1 MSRLE
6 SMTPQERAEVIAE
19 RARDLVAQ
27 AEMLGVS
34 LRIDRVPIQ
43 PPRSGHMRHV
53 VEAWP
58 ARHGPKAPN

>member
-1 MSRLE
+1 MSHLE
-6 SMTPQERAEVIAE
+6 SMTLQERAEAIAE

-27 AEMLGVS
+27 AELLGVS
-34 LRIDRVPIQ
+34 LRIDRVPIM